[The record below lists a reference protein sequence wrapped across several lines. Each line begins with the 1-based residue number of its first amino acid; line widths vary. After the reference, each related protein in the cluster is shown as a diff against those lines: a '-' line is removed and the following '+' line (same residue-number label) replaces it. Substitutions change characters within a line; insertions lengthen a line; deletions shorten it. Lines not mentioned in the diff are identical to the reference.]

1 MTGRRIK
8 ISTNIRA
15 TDTKQMGMFDEIIV
29 PKSYLRGIL
38 DKKDE
43 QLFDTYNKFQTKDL
57 EATIGG
63 NLDLYKLN
71 RGYLSKRISSSKRSK
86 HDKWEKTS
94 VTKSI
99 NFYTTFTTKDG
110 DECWFEFKF
119 KFVKGKLDSKEL
131 VDKVIT
137 NKESREAIDRMW
149 DIEQD
154 VFDEY
159 RQRWSYKFWTR
170 VEHFCQKLSVMA
182 RKRHSIPYSIRE
194 TAYKASGRLTKD
206 HGCLEIYVDN

>member
-1 MTGRRIK
+1 
-8 ISTNIRA
+8 
-15 TDTKQMGMFDEIIV
+15 MGMFDDIIV
-29 PKSYLRGIL
+29 PKSYLKDIL

-43 QLFDTYNKFQTKDL
+43 SLFDTYHKFQTKDL
-57 EATIGG
+57 ENSLAVYKVHR
-63 NLDLYKLN
+63 NQLYKQT
-71 RGYLSKRISSSKRSK
+71 GSEWTPAPDEDKRVDPDEAKPKWDKTTTTAEIS
-86 HDKWEKTS
+86 
-94 VTKSI
+94 
-99 NFYTTFTTKDG
+99 FYDTFTTKDG

-131 VDKVIT
+131 VDKIIT

-149 DIEQD
+149 DIEQS
-154 VFDEY
+154 VFEEY

-170 VEHFCQKLSVMA
+170 VQRFCEKLAVTA
-182 RKRHSIPYSIRE
+182 RKRHSIPYSLRE